1 MNHMLGRV
9 YILECF
15 GKNRSSPSSKLQL
28 REYLLLVHLSRRD
41 SETWKQTVLQVLLF
55 WLFLCMIKVVITAGL
70 YLKPEPQFAFF
81 FKIRIKYF
89 LVYFFCT
96 TAVAKE
102 KSKQNIQ

>member
-1 MNHMLGRV
+1 
-9 YILECF
+9 
-15 GKNRSSPSSKLQL
+15 
-28 REYLLLVHLSRRD
+28 
-41 SETWKQTVLQVLLF
+41 
-55 WLFLCMIKVVITAGL
+55 MIKVVITAGL

-81 FKIRIKYF
+81 FNFLIRIKYL